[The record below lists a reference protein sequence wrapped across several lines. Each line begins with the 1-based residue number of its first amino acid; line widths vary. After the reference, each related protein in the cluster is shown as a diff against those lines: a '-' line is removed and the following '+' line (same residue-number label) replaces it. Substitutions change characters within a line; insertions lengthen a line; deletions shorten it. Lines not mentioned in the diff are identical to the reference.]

1 MFEKV
6 ANNRKT
12 RGTGRSWEK
21 RATPSTKIRIIEG
34 LAGVGKNEPPPRPL
48 IIAIDGLAGVRNPPA
63 SQQTFFENIT

>member
-1 MFEKV
+1 MLKKV

-21 RATPSTKIRIIEG
+21 RAPPSTKIRIIEG

-48 IIAIDGLAGVRNPPA
+48 IIALDGLAGVRNPRPP
-63 SQQTFFENIT
+63 SRHFSKT